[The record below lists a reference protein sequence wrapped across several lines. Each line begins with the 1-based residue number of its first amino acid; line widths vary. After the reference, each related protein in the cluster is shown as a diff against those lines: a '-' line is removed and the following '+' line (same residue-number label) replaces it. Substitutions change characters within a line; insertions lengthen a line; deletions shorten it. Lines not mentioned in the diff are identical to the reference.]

1 MGKKKKPT
9 ATKQPPKKKPSVG
22 EAKSWDDLIESPGC
36 SNVLGEH
43 RAVSKIEGGGSWEQ
57 RPAQIAPHV
66 GSGRRWDRKR
76 PSVRW
81 ETSGRAALGA
91 RVGHRIPGG
100 SGVGAAVI
108 NGEGERRS
116 VGESIVRSQVE

>member
-1 MGKKKKPT
+1 M
-9 ATKQPPKKKPSVG
+9 G
-22 EAKSWDDLIESPGC
+22 EAKRWDGLIESPGC

-43 RAVSKIEGGGSWEQ
+43 RAVSKIEGGEGELGTEAGPNSSTRWQWKGMGPRE
-57 RPAQIAPHV
+57 AFGAV
-66 GSGRRWDRKR
+66 GDAGQ
-76 PSVRW
+76 
-81 ETSGRAALGA
+81 GGFGA

-100 SGVGAAVI
+100 SGAGAAVI